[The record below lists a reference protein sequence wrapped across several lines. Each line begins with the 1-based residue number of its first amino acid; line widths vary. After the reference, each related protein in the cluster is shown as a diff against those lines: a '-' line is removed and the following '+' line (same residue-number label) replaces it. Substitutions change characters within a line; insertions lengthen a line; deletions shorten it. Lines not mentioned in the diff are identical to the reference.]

1 MSREKKAS
9 PEPFFLKGGR
19 VGVLL
24 LHGFTGSPA
33 EMAPVARSLHK
44 KGFTVSA
51 PLLPG
56 HGTTPEDLN
65 RRRWGEWVSHAQ
77 SALREL
83 SAECDAVFVG
93 GLSLGSLI
101 ALQLALLD
109 RSIRGVVLYSPPLIL
124 RSPPRLSFH
133 LAKRFV
139 RVVPKARYQEAD
151 LRDPRASARLCSYD
165 RIPLIAL
172 GQTMR
177 LAKKVRANLIR
188 VTCPALVVYSVHD
201 KTIHETSAQI
211 TFDGLGSAKK
221 RIVML
226 RDSGHALTVD
236 GEWKDVAEQTA
247 RFIQEQVRTTGRAA
261 RPQNRTVRRAAG
273 GTA

>member
-1 MSREKKAS
+1 MSREMKAS

-33 EMAPVARSLHK
+33 EMALVAHSLHRN
-44 KGFTVSA
+44 GLSVSV

-65 RRRWGEWVSHAQ
+65 RRRWEEWVSHAQ

-83 SAECDAVFVG
+83 QARCDTVFVG

-101 ALQLALLD
+101 ALQLALID
-109 RSIRGVVLYSPPLIL
+109 RSIRGVVLYSPPVLMK
-124 RSPPRLSFH
+124 SPPGLSFH
-133 LAKRFV
+133 LTKRIV
-139 RVVPKARYQEAD
+139 RLVPKGRYQEDD
-151 LRDPRASARLCSYD
+151 LHDPRAPARLCSYD
-165 RIPLIAL
+165 KIPLIAL
-172 GQTMR
+172 GQVMR
-177 LAKKVRANLIR
+177 LKKKVRASLGR
-188 VTCPALVVYSVHD
+188 VTCPALVVYSMDD

-211 TFDGLGSAKK
+211 TFDGLGSAQK
-221 RIVML
+221 RMVTL

-236 GEWKDVAEQTA
+236 GEWKEVAEQTA
-247 RFIQEQVRTTGRAA
+247 RFIQEQVRTAGRAA
-261 RPQNRTVRRAAG
+261 RPRSKPARGAARG
-273 GTA
+273 KK